1 MINLK
6 FLNKAV
12 ELTDGNEF
20 RVLYTIA
27 NTISLKKEGR
37 TRIYREMLSDMLG
50 LSTKQIT
57 RLTNSL
63 EDKGLLRKDLISN
76 GDKTVCYYSLN
87 LDIIDQKSTSNR
99 DKNVPLN
106 NSKKEL
112 IKEKRVNNRNKSEKE
127 EKVDVKM
134 KFKTECNVDFEE
146 ALKSTEENKNLEVIE
161 LIDQELYNVQSFED
175 LSAVGT
181 KLRCVISKYNDPYLK
196 KHLEDEIKE
205 AVKRIKASMAVSQSI
220 EASLPF

>member
-146 ALKSTEENKNLEVIE
+146 ALKSTEENRTVSNDFFNDFKNKVDSKLVGENENE
-161 LIDQELYNVQSFED
+161 LL
-175 LSAVGT
+175 
-181 KLRCVISKYNDPYLK
+181 
-196 KHLEDEIKE
+196 EIKTSISTELMSKTMEIGSSTYNRCSSYLNRKYQE
-205 AVKRIKASMAVSQSI
+205 ATASFSQ
-220 EASLPF
+220 

>member
-63 EDKGLLRKDLISN
+63 EEKGLLRKDLISN

-87 LDIIDQKSTSNR
+87 LDIIDQKSTLNE

-106 NSKKEL
+106 KREKEL

-127 EKVDVKM
+127 ENVDVKT
-134 KFKTECNVDFEE
+134 KFKTECNEDFKE
-146 ALKSTEENKNLEVIE
+146 ALKSTEGNENIE
-161 LIDQELYNVQSFED
+161 IADIIDKELHNVQTSDELRTVATELRKVIPYKFKAIIDKKVAEKRD
-175 LSAVGT
+175 YINTL
-181 KLRCVISKYNDPYLK
+181 KLEY
-196 KHLEDEIKE
+196 
-205 AVKRIKASMAVSQSI
+205 Q
-220 EASLPF
+220 ASLPF

>member
-146 ALKSTEENKNLEVIE
+146 ALKSTEENRTVSNDFFNDFKNKVDSNLVGDNDNELLDRKAEIIRKLEPMRIE
-161 LIDQELYNVQSFED
+161 IGSSTYQRCKSYLNRKYQE
-175 LSAVGT
+175 AT
-181 KLRCVISKYNDPYLK
+181 
-196 KHLEDEIKE
+196 
-205 AVKRIKASMAVSQSI
+205 ASIV
-220 EASLPF
+220 

>member
-6 FLNKAV
+6 FLTKAV

-37 TRIYREMLSDMLG
+37 TRIYREMLSDKLG

-63 EDKGLLRKDLISN
+63 EEKGLLRKDLISN
-76 GDKTVCYYSLN
+76 GDKSVCYYSLN
-87 LDIIDQKSTSNR
+87 LDIIDQKSTLKV

-106 NSKKEL
+106 KREKEL
-112 IKEKRVNNRNKSEKE
+112 LKEKRDIKSNKSEKE
-127 EKVDVKM
+127 EKNEIKR
-134 KFKTECNVDFEE
+134 EFET
-146 ALKSTEENKNLEVIE
+146 ACEEQLVTVPDE
-161 LIDQELYNVQSFED
+161 ED
-175 LSAVGT
+175 LADYLRRVG
-181 KLRCVISKYNDPYLK
+181 R
-196 KHLEDEIKE
+196 
-205 AVKRIKASMAVSQSI
+205 M
-220 EASLPF
+220 

>member
-6 FLNKAV
+6 FLTKAV

-37 TRIYREMLSDMLG
+37 TRIYREMLSDKLG

-63 EDKGLLRKDLISN
+63 EEKGLLRKDLISN
-76 GDKTVCYYSLN
+76 GDKSVCYYSLN
-87 LDIIDQKSTSNR
+87 LDIIDQKSTLKV

-106 NSKKEL
+106 KREKEL
-112 IKEKRVNNRNKSEKE
+112 LKEKKDIKREKE
-127 EKVDVKM
+127 LLKEEETDSKDFYNDFKNKVDSNLVGENEIELLAKKGEISKELM
-134 KFKTECNVDFEE
+134 HKRMDIGSTTYNRCSIYLERMYEE
-146 ALKSTEENKNLEVIE
+146 AI
-161 LIDQELYNVQSFED
+161 
-175 LSAVGT
+175 
-181 KLRCVISKYNDPYLK
+181 
-196 KHLEDEIKE
+196 
-205 AVKRIKASMAVSQSI
+205 ASM
-220 EASLPF
+220 

>member
-63 EDKGLLRKDLISN
+63 EEKGLLRKDLISN

-87 LDIIDQKSTSNR
+87 LDIIDQKSTLNE

-106 NSKKEL
+106 KREKEL
-112 IKEKRVNNRNKSEKE
+112 IKEKRTNNRNKIEKE
-127 EKVDVKM
+127 EKVDVKT
-134 KFKTECNVDFEE
+134 KFKTECNEDFKE
-146 ALKSTEENKNLEVIE
+146 ALKSTEGNENIE
-161 LIDQELYNVQSFED
+161 IADIIDKELHNVQTSDELRTVATELRKVIPYKFKAIIDKKVAEKRD
-175 LSAVGT
+175 YINTL
-181 KLRCVISKYNDPYLK
+181 KLEY
-196 KHLEDEIKE
+196 
-205 AVKRIKASMAVSQSI
+205 Q
-220 EASLPF
+220 ASLPF